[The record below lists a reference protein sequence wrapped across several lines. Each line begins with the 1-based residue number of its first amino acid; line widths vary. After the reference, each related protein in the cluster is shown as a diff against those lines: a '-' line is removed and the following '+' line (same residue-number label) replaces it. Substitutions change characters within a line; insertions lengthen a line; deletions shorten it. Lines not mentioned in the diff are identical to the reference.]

1 MELMARGCLIQV
13 AARSAGAEGIG
24 TRIPTGRTKMAR
36 WIDADADADAD
47 AEEADSHGDS
57 ARLRVLRGLSRPNDL
72 VRWA

>member
-36 WIDADADADAD
+36 WIDADADA
-47 AEEADSHGDS
+47 EEADSHGDS
-57 ARLRVLRGLSRPNDL
+57 AGLRVLRRLLRTNDL
-72 VRWA
+72 IRWA

>member
-36 WIDADADADAD
+36 WIDVDADAD

-57 ARLRVLRGLSRPNDL
+57 ARLWVLRGLSRPNDL